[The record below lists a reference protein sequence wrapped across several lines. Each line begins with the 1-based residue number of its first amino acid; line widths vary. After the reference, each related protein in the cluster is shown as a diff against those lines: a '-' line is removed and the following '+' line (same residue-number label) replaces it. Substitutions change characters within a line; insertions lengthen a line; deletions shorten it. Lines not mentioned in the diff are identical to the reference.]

1 MRYLEMRRH
10 TMRIKPGQHLSQA
23 GVTLARRVGE
33 TMGSFERVITST
45 IPRAYETALA
55 MGFAVDEQL
64 DELGMMDEGVD
75 AEVSW
80 DEGFASWG
88 VALKRD
94 GAAAAY
100 SRKHGEFLRSVVASL
115 SDGGAALVVSHGGI
129 LEAGAVGCLPDAD
142 HVTWGRYCSWCEGVR
157 LAFEGGKFVSI
168 EILRVE

>member
-10 TMRIKPGQHLSQA
+10 TIRIKPGQHLSQA

-33 TMGSFERVITST
+33 TIGPFDRVITST
-45 IPRAYETALA
+45 IPRAYETAIA

-64 DELGMMDEGVD
+64 DELGTMDESVT
-75 AEVSW
+75 AEVTW

-88 VALKRD
+88 SALKRD

-100 SRKHGEFLRSVVASL
+100 SRKHAAFLRSVVAAL
-115 SDGGAALVVSHGGI
+115 PDGGAALVVSHGGI

-142 HVTWGRYCSWCEGVR
+142 HAAWGRYCSWCEGVR
-157 LAFEGGKFVSI
+157 LAFEGGEFVSI

>member
-10 TMRIKPGQHLSQA
+10 TIRIKPGQHLSQA

-33 TMGSFERVITST
+33 TMGPFERVITST
-45 IPRAYETALA
+45 IPRAYETAIA

-64 DELGMMDEGVD
+64 DELGTMDEGVET
-75 AEVSW
+75 EVTW
-80 DEGFASWG
+80 AEGFLAWSN
-88 VALKRD
+88 ALKRD

-100 SRKHGEFLRSVVASL
+100 SRKQAEFLRSVVAAL
-115 SDGGAALVVSHGGI
+115 SEGGAALVVSHGGI

-142 HVTWGRYCSWCEGVR
+142 HIRWGRYCSWCEGVR
-157 LAFEGGKFVSI
+157 LAFDGGEFVSI